1 MKDED
6 LGSTKPIK
14 ALDEEKISREEKYGD
29 VLDDFLESREEK
41 YQNRLEEEKAKKA
54 AEEAEI
60 ALAEKNIALAEEYE
74 AEEEKAEELEE
85 IKNETEDE
93 EEPKDK
99 KKEKPL
105 VRLKKWWG
113 SLDGSQKVIYGAIG
127 VLILLLII
135 LLIVGAIALIGK
147 GKKEEGPKQ
156 EEQMVIEDN
165 APVMF
170 DNYYYKGGSLYFLGE
185 GGKEIG
191 SYDCDNKSEKLCSV
205 AVNNYR
211 DVLDVPMV
219 ESEDG
224 EKLTEYVGIV
234 DEDFVFVNDSAEG
247 SAPNIV
253 LYSIKNKE
261 KIGTYGDVKAY
272 DGGYYAVSDSNGKYG
287 LLQITKEAKTI
298 IKHQYEYLGMIDG
311 ENYLIAKEKKGFI
324 VIDKKDKGI
333 SSHINATEVKY
344 YNSNYVV
351 TKDNGLY
358 NVYNFKAQQVAT
370 GYSFATVKNKYMF
383 LITDKEMIVKD
394 KDGNKF
400 NEDPITLI
408 NGDYV
413 KTYVLDQDGGL
424 VKTKRSFETEVKGND
439 INIAVYNMEY
449 EEPQYKTL
457 SILEGNLNKS
467 YDFVNYFD
475 GTLYF
480 YKDAKKTEL
489 IGSYTCNNKNE
500 LTAKSTEY
508 SKCFLAKDTIYSDN
522 DLTTDAVKKRKTTVP
537 IFNKKY
543 VFIKDEN
550 VVLYDIDAR
559 TIKSTYL
566 SVNTNSIANDYK
578 VVERTGSAKIVAVNR
593 KGKYGVIKID
603 GTNVNALYKFNYNKI
618 EYLGNYLIGQ
628 DANNKWLMFE
638 NGQEEGIFPG
648 KIMGYSKD
656 LKYFKIK
663 EDNDYKVYSATGEL
677 AVETGY
683 AYAELYEGFYAGVN
697 TNKEVDIFDYTG
709 KKLSANSVVVGN
721 YPMSRTTTPAFKVK
735 KSGTGFVV
743 SVYNGKE
750 YVDHN
755 VALATA
761 EVEQ

>member
-1 MKDED
+1 MILVKDED
-6 LGSTKPIK
+6 LGSTKPIRT
-14 ALDEEKISREEKYGD
+14 LDDEKLSREEKYED
-29 VLDDFLESREEK
+29 VLDDFLETREDK
-41 YQNRLEEEKAKKA
+41 YQNRLEEEKAKEA

-60 ALAEKNIALAEEYE
+60 ALAEKNIALADEYE
-74 AEEEKAEELEE
+74 EEEQKLEE
-85 IKNETEDE
+85 SKDTEVE
-93 EEPKDK
+93 EEEQSDK

-127 VLILLLII
+127 VLILLLVI
-135 LLIVGAIALIGK
+135 LLIIGAIALLGK
-147 GKKEEGPKQ
+147 DKKEEEKPQ

-191 SYDCDNKSEKLCSV
+191 SYECDNKSEKLCSV

-219 ESEDG
+219 EGEDG
-224 EKLTEYVGIV
+224 ESLTEYVGIV
-234 DEDFVFVNDSAEG
+234 DENFVFVNDTADG
-247 SAPNIV
+247 APKNIV

-261 KIGTYGDVKAY
+261 KIGSYGDVKAY
-272 DGGYYAVSDSNGKYG
+272 DGGYYAVSDENGKYG
-287 LLQITKEAKTI
+287 LLQITNEAKII

-311 ENYLIAKEKKGFI
+311 ENYLIAKEKKGYI

-333 SSHINATEVKY
+333 SSYINANEVKY
-344 YNSNYVV
+344 YNNNFVV

-358 NVYNFKAQQVAT
+358 SVYNYKAQQVAT

-383 LITDKEMIVKD
+383 LINDKEMFVKD
-394 KDGNKF
+394 KGGNKF
-400 NEDPITLI
+400 NEDPVTLV

-439 INIAVYNMEY
+439 INIAVYNVTY
-449 EEPQYKTL
+449 EDPQYKTL
-457 SILEGNLNKS
+457 NILEGNLNKS
-467 YDFVNYFD
+467 IEFVNYFD
-475 GTLYF
+475 GNLYF

-508 SKCFLAKDTIYSDN
+508 AKCFLAKDTVYSDN

-543 VFIKDEN
+543 AFIKDEN
-550 VVLYDIDAR
+550 IVLYDIE
-559 TIKSTYL
+559 TKSIKSTYL
-566 SVNTNSIANDYK
+566 SVNTNSAANDYK
-578 VVERTGSAKIVAVNR
+578 VVERTGSAKIIAVNR

-603 GTNVNALYKFNYNKI
+603 GTNVTAVHKFNYNKI
-618 EYLGNYLIGQ
+618 EYLGNYIIGQ
-628 DANNKWLMFE
+628 DGDNKWLMFD

-663 EDNDYKVYSATGEL
+663 NGNDYKVYTSAGEE
-677 AVETGY
+677 AVSTGY
-683 AYAELYEGFYAGVN
+683 VYVELYDGFYAGVN
-697 TNKEVDIFDYTG
+697 SNKEVDIYDYTG
-709 KKLSANSVVVGN
+709 HKLSAESIVIGN
-721 YPMSRTTTPAFKVK
+721 YPMSRTTTPAFKAK
-735 KSGTGFVV
+735 KNGSGYIV

-755 VALATA
+755 VTLAPATP
-761 EVEQ
+761 EQ

>member
-1 MKDED
+1 MKEED

-14 ALDEEKISREEKYGD
+14 TLDEEKLSREEKYED

-41 YQNRLEEEKAKKA
+41 YQNRLEEEKAKEA
-54 AEEAEI
+54 EEEAEK
-60 ALAEKNIALAEEYE
+60 ALAQKNIELAEEYE
-74 AEEEKAEELEE
+74 AEEEKALEE
-85 IKNETEDE
+85 EKE
-93 EEPKDK
+93 EVSEEVEEK

-105 VRLKKWWG
+105 VRLKKWWS

-127 VLILLLII
+127 VLVLLLFI
-135 LLIVGAIALIGK
+135 LLIVGAVALIGK

-191 SYDCDNKSEKLCSV
+191 SYECDNKSEKLCSV

-219 ESEDG
+219 EGEDG
-224 EKLTEYVGIV
+224 ESLTEYVGIV
-234 DEDFVFVNDSAEG
+234 DENFVFVNDTAEG
-247 SAPNIV
+247 ASPNIV
-253 LYSIKNKE
+253 LYSIKNNE
-261 KIGTYGDVKAY
+261 KLGTYGDVKAY
-272 DGGYYAVSDSNGKYG
+272 DGGYYAVSDTNGKYG
-287 LLQITKEAKTI
+287 LLQITNEAKTI

-333 SSHINATEVKY
+333 SSYINANEVKY
-344 YNSNYVV
+344 YNNNFVV

-358 NVYNFKAQQVAT
+358 SVYNFKAQQVAT

-400 NEDPITLI
+400 NEDPVTLV

-413 KTYVLDQDGGL
+413 KTYILDQDGGL

-439 INIAVYNMEY
+439 INIAVYNVTY

-457 SILEGNLNKS
+457 SILEGNLNKN

-489 IGSYTCNNKNE
+489 LGSYTCANKNE

-508 SKCFLAKDTIYSDN
+508 TKCFIAKDTVYSDN
-522 DLTTDAVKKRKTTVP
+522 DLTTDAIKKRKTLIP
-537 IFNKKY
+537 MFNKRY

-550 VVLYDIDAR
+550 VILYDLISR
-559 TIKSTYL
+559 ETKSTYL
-566 SVNTNSIANDYK
+566 TVNTNSGANDYK
-578 VVERTGSAKIVAVNR
+578 FVERSGSAKIIAVNR

-603 GTNVNALYKFNYNKI
+603 GANVTALHKFNYNRI

-628 DANNKWLMFE
+628 DANNKWLMFDS
-638 NGQEEGIFPG
+638 GQEEGIFPG
-648 KIMGYSKD
+648 KINGYSKD
-656 LKYFKIK
+656 LKYFKIRD
-663 EDNDYKVYSATGEL
+663 ENGYKVYTAAGEE
-677 AVETGY
+677 AVKDAY
-683 AYAELYEGFYAGVN
+683 AYVELYEGFYAGVK
-697 TNKEVDIFDYTG
+697 NKEVDIYNYDG
-709 KKLSANSVVVGN
+709 KKLSAESVTVGN

-735 KSGTGFVV
+735 KNGSNGFIV
-743 SVYNGKE
+743 SVYNGKA

-755 VALATA
+755 VALKPA
-761 EVEQ
+761 EPEQ